1 MLKELFPGST
11 DFTEAIFKIPGISK
25 HFSAMLTLLE
35 SKSIFE
41 IEQQTIVAC
50 FVKNAVLLLGI
61 IMIEI
66 ITVEYASQEL
76 HSLCALTLK
85 SVFS

>member
-1 MLKELFPGST
+1 MKEP
-11 DFTEAIFKIPGISK
+11 
-25 HFSAMLTLLE
+25 
-35 SKSIFE
+35 
-41 IEQQTIVAC
+41 
-50 FVKNAVLLLGI
+50 I
-61 IMIEI
+61 IMTEI

>member
-1 MLKELFPGST
+1 MVLEFIGNKSRGGSAAYNMKEP
-11 DFTEAIFKIPGISK
+11 
-25 HFSAMLTLLE
+25 
-35 SKSIFE
+35 
-41 IEQQTIVAC
+41 
-50 FVKNAVLLLGI
+50 I

-76 HSLCALTLK
+76 HSFCALTLK

>member
-1 MLKELFPGST
+1 MKEPIT
-11 DFTEAIFKIPGISK
+11 
-25 HFSAMLTLLE
+25 
-35 SKSIFE
+35 
-41 IEQQTIVAC
+41 
-50 FVKNAVLLLGI
+50 
-61 IMIEI
+61 MIEI

>member
-1 MLKELFPGST
+1 MKE
-11 DFTEAIFKIPGISK
+11 K
-25 HFSAMLTLLE
+25 
-35 SKSIFE
+35 
-41 IEQQTIVAC
+41 
-50 FVKNAVLLLGI
+50 I

-85 SVFS
+85 SACGRSSRANSPFEGYMITFDITSKKMNYKLKILLLHKLKKRGYLVIRKRLLDN

>member
-1 MLKELFPGST
+1 MNEQVKFVYIYIYMKEP
-11 DFTEAIFKIPGISK
+11 
-25 HFSAMLTLLE
+25 
-35 SKSIFE
+35 
-41 IEQQTIVAC
+41 
-50 FVKNAVLLLGI
+50 I

-85 SVFS
+85 SALQIPQNLF